1 MTVTSFDF
9 TTANRIV
16 FGRGKLDELP
26 IVIKGFG
33 LKTFIVRSP
42 DPNAFSKMIQILDNI
57 KLNYESIIVEGEPTV
72 ESVIRAVNF
81 SRETNCDF
89 VIGIGGGSVID
100 TAKVVAALLTNQG
113 ELMDYLEVV
122 GKGLPLIKR
131 CAPLIA
137 IPTTAGTGSEV
148 TRNAVIDVPDKKVK
162 VSMRSSL
169 LLPWVSLIDP
179 LLTLSLPSSVTAFTG
194 MDAFVQ
200 VLEPYV
206 SIKANCM
213 TDIFCRDG
221 IRKAA
226 QAILVAYQDGK
237 NENARTDMSMVSLL
251 GGLCLANSGLG
262 AVHGFAGVIGGMFH
276 APHGAIC
283 ASLLPSVIKIN
294 SDALKERDPQSQAL
308 KRYSEIARIVINHDN
323 ATITDGINWFKNLCS
338 DLKIPHLRDLNVNK
352 KEFSEV
358 VKMSQNA
365 SSMKGN
371 PIVLTTDEMTE
382 ILTMAF

>member
-33 LKTFIVRSP
+33 LKAFIVRSP
-42 DPNAFSKMIQILDNI
+42 DPIAFSRLIPILDNI

-72 ESVIRAVNF
+72 GSVIRAVNF
-81 SRETNCDF
+81 ARESHCDF

-113 ELMDYLEVV
+113 ELINYLEVV
-122 GKGLPLIKR
+122 GKGSPLIKR

-226 QAILVAYQDGK
+226 QAMLLAYQDGK
-237 NENARTDMSMVSLL
+237 NENARIDMSMVSLL

-308 KRYSEIARIVINHDN
+308 QRYLEIARIVINDDN

-338 DLKIPHLRDLNVNK
+338 DLKIPHLRDLNVIK

-371 PIVLTTDEMTE
+371 PIVLTTDELTE

>member
-33 LKTFIVRSP
+33 LKAFIVRSP
-42 DPNAFSKMIQILDNI
+42 DPIAFSRLIPILDNI

-72 ESVIRAVNF
+72 GSVIRAVNF
-81 SRETNCDF
+81 ARESHCDF

-113 ELMDYLEVV
+113 ELMDYIEVV
-122 GKGLPLIKR
+122 GKGSPLIKR

-226 QAILVAYQDGK
+226 QAMLLAYQDGK
-237 NENARTDMSMVSLL
+237 NENARIDMSMVSLL

-308 KRYSEIARIVINHDN
+308 KRYSEIARIVINNDN
-323 ATITDGINWFKNLCS
+323 ATVTDEINWFKNLCS

-352 KEFSEV
+352 KDLSEV

-371 PIVLTTDEMTE
+371 PIVLTTDELTE

>member
-1 MTVTSFDF
+1 
-9 TTANRIV
+9 
-16 FGRGKLDELP
+16 
-26 IVIKGFG
+26 
-33 LKTFIVRSP
+33 
-42 DPNAFSKMIQILDNI
+42 
-57 KLNYESIIVEGEPTV
+57 
-72 ESVIRAVNF
+72 
-81 SRETNCDF
+81 
-89 VIGIGGGSVID
+89 
-100 TAKVVAALLTNQG
+100 
-113 ELMDYLEVV
+113 
-122 GKGLPLIKR
+122 
-131 CAPLIA
+131 
-137 IPTTAGTGSEV
+137 
-148 TRNAVIDVPDKKVK
+148 
-162 VSMRSSL
+162 
-169 LLPWVSLIDP
+169 
-179 LLTLSLPSSVTAFTG
+179 
-194 MDAFVQ
+194 
-200 VLEPYV
+200 
-206 SIKANCM
+206 M

-226 QAILVAYQDGK
+226 QAMLLAYQDGK
-237 NENARTDMSMVSLL
+237 NENARIDMSMVSLL

-308 KRYSEIARIVINHDN
+308 QRYLEIARIVINDDN

-338 DLKIPHLRDLNVNK
+338 DLKIPHLRDLNVIK

-371 PIVLTTDEMTE
+371 PIVLTTDELTE